1 MNKTWMPDH
10 LSLPILA
17 AFATVYF
24 VWGSTF
30 LANYWAIQG
39 IPSFMMSG
47 GRFVVAGTLLFA
59 FAFRQ
64 TRKWP
69 SALHWCNSW
78 ILGTLFLAIGS
89 GGVVWSEQF
98 IPSGIASLLVALEPL
113 VILFFMWI
121 LLGRKPSWKSLL
133 GIMLGFVGVCLLVGQ
148 PKFSGHEKT
157 IWGLVAIAISI
168 TSWAYAS
175 VALPAYRMPTSRL
188 MGTAM
193 QMLGG
198 GSSLFIFSAIAGEYH
213 LLEWTAINTNIVL
226 SWLYLIVFG
235 SLIAFSCFNYLL
247 HKVSA
252 DQVAT
257 MNYVNPLVA
266 LWLGWMLNNEE
277 LTNQSM
283 LAAVVMLT
291 GVVLIIQKRSLN

>member
-1 MNKTWMPDH
+1 
-10 LSLPILA
+10 
-17 AFATVYF
+17 
-24 VWGSTF
+24 
-30 LANYWAIQG
+30 
-39 IPSFMMSG
+39 
-47 GRFVVAGTLLFA
+47 
-59 FAFRQ
+59 
-64 TRKWP
+64 
-69 SALHWCNSW
+69 
-78 ILGTLFLAIGS
+78 
-89 GGVVWSEQF
+89 
-98 IPSGIASLLVALEPL
+98 
-113 VILFFMWI
+113 
-121 LLGRKPSWKSLL
+121 
-133 GIMLGFVGVCLLVGQ
+133 
-148 PKFSGHEKT
+148 
-157 IWGLVAIAISI
+157 
-168 TSWAYAS
+168 
-175 VALPAYRMPTSRL
+175 MPTSRL

-277 LTNQSM
+277 LTTQSM
-283 LAAVVMLT
+283 LAAIIMLT